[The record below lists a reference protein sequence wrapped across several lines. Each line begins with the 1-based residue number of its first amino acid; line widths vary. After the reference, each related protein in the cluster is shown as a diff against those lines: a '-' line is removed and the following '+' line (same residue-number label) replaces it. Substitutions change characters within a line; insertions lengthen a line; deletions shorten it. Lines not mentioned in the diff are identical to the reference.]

1 MSCARRM
8 HRQRPSARRW
18 AARTWQSAPDLI
30 GVDFI
35 APPPPAPWE
44 KEGFENRCRRSRLA
58 TLRARL
64 ITLLVKRG
72 EKYEVADQALTALGV
87 LVLWEA
93 TGVSPPEEQVTELE
107 RLWPVE

>member
-1 MSCARRM
+1 
-8 HRQRPSARRW
+8 
-18 AARTWQSAPDLI
+18 
-30 GVDFI
+30 
-35 APPPPAPWE
+35 
-44 KEGFENRCRRSRLA
+44 LA